1 MMECILFV
9 GIQASGKSTFYKE
22 TFFHTH
28 MRINL
33 DMLRTRH
40 RERLFLMASLEAKQP
55 FVIDNTNPTLEGRRP
70 YIELAKEHRFRVT
83 GYFFEPDYEESVI
96 RNDRRTG
103 KSKVPTIGIRSA
115 LNKLQPPEWS
125 EGFDA
130 LYRVRAAE
138 GQFRVEPLE

>member
-1 MMECILFV
+1 MECILFV

-28 MRINL
+28 VRINL

-40 RERLFLMASLEAKQP
+40 REHLFLMASLEAKQP
-55 FVIDNTNPTLEGRRP
+55 FVIDNTNPTTEERRP
-70 YIELAKEHRFRVT
+70 YIELAKRHRFRVT

-138 GQFRVEPLE
+138 GQFRVEPMR